1 MQVIG
6 FNFEKIS
13 AEKKKMPEGKVEIK
27 SNIDIKSITTDKV
40 DIIKDKE
47 ALKFSFEFVVDY
59 TPGIAELKFDG
70 FVLTIQEKDKSK
82 DILKK
87 WKTKKLSDEV
97 RLPLFNLILTKCNLK
112 ALQLEEEL
120 GLPTHVPMPR
130 LAPPQNNQGYVA

>member
-13 AEKKKMPEGKVEIK
+13 AERKKMPEGKVEIK
-27 SNIDIKSITTDKV
+27 SNINIKSITQDK
-40 DIIKDKE
+40 IELIKDKDV
-47 ALKFSFEFVVDY
+47 LKFSFEFFVDY
-59 TPGIAELKFDG
+59 TPGIAELKFEG
-70 FVLTIQEKDKSK
+70 SVLIILEKDKVK

-87 WKTKKLSDEV
+87 WKTKKILDDI
-97 RLPLFNLILTKCNLK
+97 RLPLFNLIMTKSNLR

-120 GLPTHVPMPR
+120 GLPTHIPMPK